1 MWDDWSH
8 EASSSKALDEPEG
21 DTGGEVEAG
30 VSRTCCH
37 DCWVFVGVSAEVSGS
52 FMTDDRDWEL
62 RLSCKASMLVGV
74 NNLDGETKDSVLARF
89 LLVNLAVGADAGALN
104 VVVAPHSQEEGNGSC
119 GTKGSPILL
128 LGSTDLDSSSVASW
142 EGLMRQSTSG
152 WFIN

>member
-1 MWDDWSH
+1 MDASHCLWRLLETEDVWDDWSH

-62 RLSCKASMLVGV
+62 
-74 NNLDGETKDSVLARF
+74 
-89 LLVNLAVGADAGALN
+89 
-104 VVVAPHSQEEGNGSC
+104 
-119 GTKGSPILL
+119 
-128 LGSTDLDSSSVASW
+128 
-142 EGLMRQSTSG
+142 MRQSTSG